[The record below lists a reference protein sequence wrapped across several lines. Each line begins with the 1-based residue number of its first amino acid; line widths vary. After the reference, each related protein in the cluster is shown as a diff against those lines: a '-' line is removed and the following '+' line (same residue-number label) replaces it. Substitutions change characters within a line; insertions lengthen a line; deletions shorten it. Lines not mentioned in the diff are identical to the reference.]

1 MTQPTVITDPED
13 AHRRRW
19 PIVLGVIVG
28 VLLLAGFAASRIE
41 LNEYALAPGDAQPV
55 SPRITVPPSRA
66 HPVSDSVLLT
76 DVLLSQVNLLTWLP
90 DRLDS
95 NTAIIPAAELL
106 GPSTPPDQLEAQ
118 GYVEMAQSQAAAK
131 AAALRHLG
139 YTVPE
144 RDAGALVFA
153 VAPGSPAAGAL
164 GVADVITGVD
174 GTQTP
179 NTCAFVAAL
188 HPIPAGHKVVLD
200 VEPTTITPSGKLVQ
214 GAARDVSVRLAPR
227 PSADQGSTGCPGV
240 TGPSGGLLGVDVETQ
255 QDFTYPFP
263 VAINTTD
270 IGGPSAG
277 LAMTLGI
284 MDKLSTGDLT
294 GRHVVAAT
302 GTIDASGDVGDVG
315 GVAQKT
321 IAVERA
327 GATVFF
333 VPPEEYSVARSK
345 ATSSL
350 HVYSVSTLDQA
361 LHILRSLGGS
371 VPAAATSG

>member
-1 MTQPTVITDPED
+1 MANCPRGD
-13 AHRRRW
+13 
-19 PIVLGVIVG
+19 LG

-106 GPSTPPDQLEAQ
+106 GPSTPPTSSKPRVTWRWRSPKPRRRPPRCATSATPCPSAMPRA
-118 GYVEMAQSQAAAK
+118 G
-131 AAALRHLG
+131 LRRRSG
-139 YTVPE
+139 
-144 RDAGALVFA
+144 F
-153 VAPGSPAAGAL
+153 PAAGAL

-179 NTCAFVAAL
+179 NTCGIRGRAA
-188 HPIPAGHKVVLD
+188 PDPAGHKVVLD

-227 PSADQGSTGCPGV
+227 PSARQGSTGCPGV

-345 ATSSL
+345 ATSSCT
-350 HVYSVSTLDQA
+350 STRCRTLDQA